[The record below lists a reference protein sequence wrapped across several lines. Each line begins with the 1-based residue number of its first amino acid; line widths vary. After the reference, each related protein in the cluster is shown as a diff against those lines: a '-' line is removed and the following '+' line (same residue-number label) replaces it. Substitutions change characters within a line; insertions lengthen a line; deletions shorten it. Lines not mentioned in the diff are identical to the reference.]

1 MVFITVAP
9 KDKDWPFHG
18 IKLEIKKG
26 SLEKPPQTLGSY
38 MTYCLKNFM
47 NNKKHTMFKKCL
59 KNTMKI
65 RKYFSIKD
73 NENLAYSNLWDAA
86 NYV

>member
-47 NNKKHTMFKKCL
+47 NNNFKKH
-59 KNTMKI
+59 
-65 RKYFSIKD
+65 KD
-73 NENLAYSNLWDAA
+73 NSKILFHKR
-86 NYV
+86 